1 MQNNNIEKILIKR
14 EYELASLFFLMLKIL
29 FKAQTVKFNYR
40 LLAAICFSIF
50 LSLLIG
56 GFLKKIDIKMRKG
69 TLIFLAFF
77 ICGPIPDFI
86 FFPESFVEF
95 YPWDPSYA
103 IYKNLINSLCVILAA
118 ITIDRKD
125 SRWDIPILCFICMW
139 GDSLFILNFFP
150 IIIIMLFY
158 RMNSDK
164 FSKDYR
170 LLTVMTLGAV
180 GLGLWLFKGDRMF
193 LPTNLGFSVFV
204 NYHWRYSLINLVRGL
219 PLVILMT
226 AIWINALLKS
236 RDKWF
241 KATIVLILL
250 EGIFPFIA
258 LLFIDNYM
266 DLTMSALFAQFVLMA
281 LFLHSK
287 EEEFLPAFR
296 KILGFLESNMFA
308 TGLILAYLAAF
319 AALKMNPRIIDILAG

>member
-1 MQNNNIEKILIKR
+1 MQNNIIEKFLKKW
-14 EYELASLFFLMLKIL
+14 EYELASLLFLLLKIL

-40 LLAAICFSIF
+40 VLAAICFSVF
-50 LSLLIG
+50 LALVIGRLLR
-56 GFLKKIDIKMRKG
+56 KTDEKMRKG
-69 TLIFLAFF
+69 ALVLFAFF

-86 FFPESFVEF
+86 FFPDSFVEI
-95 YPWDPSYA
+95 YPWYPSYA

-118 ITIDRKD
+118 ITIDKKD

-139 GDSLFILNFFP
+139 RDSFFLLSFFP
-150 IIIIMLFY
+150 IILIMLFY
-158 RMNSDK
+158 RLNSAK

-180 GLGLWLFKGDRMF
+180 GLGLWFFKGERME
-193 LPTNLGFSVFV
+193 LPTNLSFSVFV
-204 NYHWRYSLINLVRGL
+204 NYHWRYSILNLVRGL

-241 KATIVLILL
+241 KATVVLILL

-287 EEEFLPAFR
+287 EEEFLPGFR
-296 KILGFLESNMFA
+296 KILGFLESNLFA
-308 TGLILAYLAAF
+308 AGLILAYLAAF